1 MEETI
6 MNNEVLEKML
16 QFLNQLRCEQKN
28 RKSTIKIPGLKERE
42 KEMELLLIE
51 CEKVFE
57 CLSWKDKQKIE
68 MWIEKKEEVCYM
80 QEQKEY
86 CQGYVDCILILSGLG
101 LLQAELS
108 YERFTDMLN
117 K

>member
-42 KEMELLLIE
+42 KGDGIA
-51 CEKVFE
+51 
-57 CLSWKDKQKIE
+57 I
-68 MWIEKKEEVCYM
+68 
-80 QEQKEY
+80 
-86 CQGYVDCILILSGLG
+86 
-101 LLQAELS
+101 
-108 YERFTDMLN
+108 N
-117 K
+117 

>member
-1 MEETI
+1 

-68 MWIEKKEEVCYM
+68 MRMCCRL
-80 QEQKEY
+80 QK
-86 CQGYVDCILILSGLG
+86 
-101 LLQAELS
+101 
-108 YERFTDMLN
+108 
-117 K
+117 

>member
-1 MEETI
+1 

-68 MWIEKKEEVCYM
+68 MF
-80 QEQKEY
+80 
-86 CQGYVDCILILSGLG
+86 LLSEWHRIHHLFH
-101 LLQAELS
+101 ADDIV
-108 YERFTDMLN
+108 TAW
-117 K
+117 